1 MQAGQRRH
9 GIDSST
15 VSDYSP
21 SSADW
26 LSQTTR
32 RSLMNSFLARIL
44 PFKSLLVALSLT
56 IAMACDASSVNEGS
70 GAAATEKPTVLVTGA
85 NRGIGLELARQY
97 SAAGWQVIGTAR
109 KPAQA
114 GELAALGVRIVQLD
128 VTDAASVARMAEEI
142 GTQPIDILINN
153 AGILPVMRSLG
164 DIAFDTFTRIID
176 VNTVGPARVT
186 QALIDNLQRGQ
197 VRKIVN
203 MTSGLGSIGNNRS
216 GGFYGYRE
224 SKAGLNMFTKTLAAE
239 FGPDGFICIVMDPGW
254 VKTDMGG
261 PNAPTRVEDSVAGIR
276 QVVEGL
282 TPADN
287 GTYWTF
293 EGEPTPW

>member
-1 MQAGQRRH
+1 
-9 GIDSST
+9 
-15 VSDYSP
+15 
-21 SSADW
+21 
-26 LSQTTR
+26 
-32 RSLMNSFLARIL
+32 MNSFLCRIL
-44 PFKSLLVALSLT
+44 PLKSLLVALSLSL
-56 IAMACDASSVNEGS
+56 AVACDASTSDDES
-70 GAAATEKPTVLVTGA
+70 GAAGTDKATVLVTGA

-109 KPAQA
+109 NPEQA

-128 VTDAASVARMAEEI
+128 VTDPASVARMAAEV
-142 GTQPIDILINN
+142 GDQPIDVLINN

-164 DIAFDTFTRIID
+164 DIDFDTFARILD

-224 SKAGLNMFTKTLAAE
+224 SKAGLNMFTRTLAAE
-239 FGPDGFICIVMDPGW
+239 LGPEGCTCIVMDPGW
-254 VKTDMGG
+254 VRTDMGG

-276 QVVEGL
+276 KVVDGL
-282 TPADN
+282 TPSDN

-293 EGEPTPW
+293 RGEQTPW

>member
-1 MQAGQRRH
+1 
-9 GIDSST
+9 
-15 VSDYSP
+15 
-21 SSADW
+21 
-26 LSQTTR
+26 
-32 RSLMNSFLARIL
+32 MNSFICRIL
-44 PFKSLLVALSLT
+44 HVNSLLVALTLSLT
-56 IAMACDASSVNEGS
+56 VASEASTGSADS
-70 GAAATEKPTVLVTGA
+70 GAATTEKPTVLVTGA

-109 KPAQA
+109 KPEQA
-114 GELAALGVRIVQLD
+114 AELAALGVRIVQLD
-128 VTDAASVARMAEEI
+128 VTDPASVARMAADI
-142 GTQPIDILINN
+142 GGHPIDILINN

-164 DIAFDTFTRIID
+164 DIDFDTFTRILD

-239 FGPDGFICIVMDPGW
+239 LGPDGFICIVMDPGW

-276 QVVEGL
+276 QVVDGL
-282 TPADN
+282 TPADS